1 MTDNSCTAAA
11 GYGAVSWIALPALSS
26 HCAPARQRCCLAC
39 CSIATPESD
48 PPPSGRTLE
57 AQPHNYGC
65 ISGACLSYARP
76 ARSAHCAI
84 ASRGLFLSCSGL
96 PRPGRGPA
104 AGLRWA
110 GLARPCRWI
119 SRCGC
124 RACTPSTSPVLS
136 VHCARCWVDAAPSS
150 CIVTEHSGIGT
161 AELARSL
168 DRAAPSARRR
178 LLWHARH
185 ATPLALAAHDA
196 LARGRGCQTCW
207 AVTTSWTSRARRSS
221 LDRGSGCSWGA
232 ARAACLRARRAP
244 RARKRATLPALMDRH
259 AESHHA
265 RRTSRARRSAGPR
278 HSHGLLLW
286 HARHAAV
293 SPEQPSR

>member
-11 GYGAVSWIALPALSS
+11 GYGAVGWIALPALSS
-26 HCAPARQRCCLAC
+26 HCAPARQRCCL
-39 CSIATPESD
+39 
-48 PPPSGRTLE
+48 
-57 AQPHNYGC
+57 
-65 ISGACLSYARP
+65 GAAR
-76 ARSAHCAI
+76 
-84 ASRGLFLSCSGL
+84 L
-96 PRPGRGPA
+96 PRPSRTLRHRAGPWKLNRTTTAAFPARAWHTLGPRALRTAQSQAGDSFSHALDCHARVGPA

-110 GLARPCRWI
+110 GLARPCRWL

-136 VHCARCWVDAAPSS
+136 VHCARSLVDAAPSP

-196 LARGRGCQTCW
+196 LARGCQTCW

-286 HARHAAV
+286 HARQAAV